1 MDVLIDVTANV
12 LAAGVLY
19 LFAVA
24 TGYVTADRVVI
35 TISLS
40 ATVAVEAIVFQS
52 VMSIPFDERG
62 RRVSVILRMLTI
74 GFYLAVLVVLLPSSR
89 QY

>member
-1 MDVLIDVTANV
+1 MANV

-24 TGYVTADRVVI
+24 TEYVTADRVVI
-35 TISLS
+35 TISLL

-52 VMSIPFDERG
+52 VMSIPFDQRG
-62 RRVSVILRMLTI
+62 RRIPAILRMLTI
-74 GFYLAVLVVLLPSSR
+74 GFYLAGLVMLVAV
-89 QY
+89 